1 MKYQTAGLSVCLNSR
16 KLEAQFK
23 AVPLGIKQKNYSWQY
38 SRTLS
43 GFLFLIGGD
52 GKLSKRDEFGLNP
65 RQRAFADEYIIN
77 KGNAYQ
83 AAIKAGYSEK
93 YAKNAD
99 QFLLENS
106 GISKYLKTRTIPILE
121 KRWKR
126 GDEVLEEIAKLAFR
140 ETQVTIFK
148 KIDNQSGEVI
158 EDVTIERIPKD
169 EDSLKALEL
178 LGKYHKLFT
187 DKVEAEV
194 SGTVVFANETDIPD

>member
-1 MKYQTAGLSVCLNSR
+1 MQ
-16 KLEAQFK
+16 
-23 AVPLGIKQKNYSWQY
+23 
-38 SRTLS
+38 
-43 GFLFLIGGD
+43 GGD

-83 AAIKAGYSEK
+83 AAIKAGYSGK

-106 GISKYLKTRTIPILE
+106 GISAYLKARTMPILE

-140 ETQVTIFK
+140 EKQVTIFK
-148 KIDNQSGEVI
+148 KIDNQSGEII
-158 EDVTIERIPKD
+158 EDVTIERVPKD

-187 DKVEAEV
+187 DKVEAKV
-194 SGTVVFANETDIPD
+194 NGTVVFANETDISD

>member
-1 MKYQTAGLSVCLNSR
+1 MGADGNEWHKKRESGRAWGSKCVIMVLSRNKGKAPMKCL
-16 KLEAQFK
+16 
-23 AVPLGIKQKNYSWQY
+23 
-38 SRTLS
+38 
-43 GFLFLIGGD
+43 LFIMFGGD
-52 GKLSKRDEFGLNP
+52 GKLSKRDEFGLKP

-99 QFLLENS
+99 QFLLENR
-106 GISKYLKTRTIPILE
+106 GISNYLKLRTAPILE
-121 KRWKR
+121 KRWEK

-140 ETQVTIFK
+140 EKRESIFK

-158 EDVTIERIPKD
+158 EDVTIERTPKD

-187 DKVEAEV
+187 DKQGVELQGA
-194 SGTVVFANETDIPD
+194 VVFEDDIS

>member
-1 MKYQTAGLSVCLNSR
+1 M
-16 KLEAQFK
+16 
-23 AVPLGIKQKNYSWQY
+23 
-38 SRTLS
+38 
-43 GFLFLIGGD
+43 
-52 GKLSKRDEFGLNP
+52 SKRDEFGLNP

-77 KGNAYQ
+77 KCNAYQ

-106 GISKYLKTRTIPILE
+106 GISKYLKMRTIPILE

-140 ETQVTIFK
+140 EKQVTVFK
-148 KIDNQSGEVI
+148 KIDNQTCEVI

-194 SGTVVFANETDIPD
+194 SGTVVFANETDISD

>member
-1 MKYQTAGLSVCLNSR
+1 MSA
-16 KLEAQFK
+16 
-23 AVPLGIKQKNYSWQY
+23 
-38 SRTLS
+38 
-43 GFLFLIGGD
+43 LFVMQGGD

-106 GISKYLKTRTIPILE
+106 GISKYLKLRTAPILE
-121 KRWKR
+121 KRWKK

-140 ETQVTIFK
+140 EKQVTIFK
-148 KIDNQSGEVI
+148 KIDNQSGEIV
-158 EDVTIERIPKD
+158 EDVTIERVPKD

-194 SGTVVFANETDIPD
+194 SGTVVFANETDISD

>member
-1 MKYQTAGLSVCLNSR
+1 MKIEPDICRNIAQMVERLTFNQRGTGSSPVVPVTVTRLCGL
-16 KLEAQFK
+16 
-23 AVPLGIKQKNYSWQY
+23 
-38 SRTLS
+38 
-43 GFLFLIGGD
+43 FLLIGGD

-83 AAIKAGYSEK
+83 AAIKAGYSGK

-106 GISKYLKTRTIPILE
+106 GISAYLKTRTIPILE

-140 ETQVTIFK
+140 EKQVTIFK
-148 KIDNQSGEVI
+148 KIDNQSGEVV
-158 EDVTIERIPKD
+158 EDVTIERVPKD

>member
-1 MKYQTAGLSVCLNSR
+1 MFASIMRGTEYFTRKDRRCGLFV
-16 KLEAQFK
+16 F
-23 AVPLGIKQKNYSWQY
+23 G
-38 SRTLS
+38 
-43 GFLFLIGGD
+43 GGD

-194 SGTVVFANETDIPD
+194 NGTVVFANETDIPD

>member
-1 MKYQTAGLSVCLNSR
+1 MECLP
-16 KLEAQFK
+16 FF
-23 AVPLGIKQKNYSWQY
+23 IM
-38 SRTLS
+38 
-43 GFLFLIGGD
+43 FGGD
-52 GKLSKRDEFGLNP
+52 GKMSKRDEFSLKP
-65 RQRAFADEYIIN
+65 QQRAFADEYIIN

-83 AAIKAGYSEK
+83 AAIKAGYSES

-99 QFLLENS
+99 QFLLENK
-106 GISKYLKTRTIPILE
+106 GISDYLKLRTAPILK
-121 KRWKR
+121 KRWEK

-140 ETQVTIFK
+140 EKRVSIFK

-187 DKVEAEV
+187 DKQEVEV
-194 SGTVVFANETDIPD
+194 QGTVVFANEDDIAD

>member
-1 MKYQTAGLSVCLNSR
+1 MLAFFVFSRCSLVVQSRATMSKHYFFQT
-16 KLEAQFK
+16 
-23 AVPLGIKQKNYSWQY
+23 
-38 SRTLS
+38 
-43 GFLFLIGGD
+43 
-52 GKLSKRDEFGLNP
+52 
-65 RQRAFADEYIIN
+65 
-77 KGNAYQ
+77 
-83 AAIKAGYSEK
+83 
-93 YAKNAD
+93 AKNAD

-121 KRWKR
+121 KRWER